1 MLKAIQYFS
10 RANELDPQYAPAYA
24 GMADA
29 HTHLA
34 RHGHVSPKEAFALAK
49 QAALKAVELDDALAE
64 AHGALA
70 VTALY
75 FDWYWTAAEHELR
88 RALNLNESYEEAHHQ
103 YSHLLLTVGKPDESL
118 TESRRALELN
128 PLDLSLKFHLG
139 WHYMMTRRYDQA
151 IAQLKSVL
159 EMDPNLYQALRHI
172 GWAYLYDSLHAE
184 AITALETATKLEPDN
199 AQAMSALAAAYAAG
213 GRGSEARALLQQ
225 LEGWLPLRYVS
236 ACDLAAA
243 YAALNKIDV
252 AFDWLEKAYD
262 ERSPRMI
269 ELGLDPVFDPLRSDP
284 RFADLLRRV
293 GLPALMSH

>member
-1 MLKAIQYFS
+1 MAK
-10 RANELDPQYAPAYA
+10 PA
-24 GMADA
+24 
-29 HTHLA
+29 
-34 RHGHVSPKEAFALAK
+34 AL
-49 QAALKAVELDDALAE
+49 QAAELDDGLAE
-64 AHGALA
+64 AHAALA
-70 VTALY
+70 VIAYYLEW
-75 FDWYWTAAEHELR
+75 DWSVADRELR
-88 RALNLNESYEEAHHQ
+88 RTLELNPSYEEAHHQ
-103 YSHLLLTVGKPDESL
+103 YSHLRLTLNRPDESL

-172 GWAYLYDSLHAE
+172 GWAYMYDSLHAE

-213 GRGSEARALLQQ
+213 GRGSDARALLQQ

-243 YAALNKIDV
+243 YAALNEIDV